1 MMNII
6 ITGSTSG
13 IGYGL
18 ANSFLSLDCSVA
30 ISGRSQENI
39 DKAVKLLVEKYGL
52 DHIFSYPCDV
62 KDYNQVQCLW
72 EAAKARF
79 GRIDIWINNA
89 GIAHPETAVWDYSSD
104 QIKEVIDTN
113 VIGAMNG
120 SVIALKGMME
130 QGFGSIYNME
140 GLGSSG
146 PIIKGMALY
155 GITRSALA
163 YLTKSMV
170 KETKGTPIIVG
181 AIRPGMVATKLITE
195 QYQGRPNEWERSKRI
210 FNILSDRAETVTP
223 WIAKQILA
231 NRKNGRNIVWLTR
244 GKLLKR
250 FLISPFYKRNIYD

>member
-1 MMNII
+1 MNIV
-6 ITGSTSG
+6 ITGSASG

-18 ANSFLSLDCSVA
+18 ASSFLSLGCSVA
-30 ISGRSQENI
+30 ITSRSQENI
-39 DKAVKLLVEKYGL
+39 DKAVKLLGGKYGL
-52 DHIFSYPCDV
+52 DHIFSYRCDV
-62 KDYNQVQCLW
+62 RDYNQVQGLW
-72 EAAKARF
+72 EAVKAHF

-89 GIAHPETAVWDYSSD
+89 GIAHPETAIWDYSSD

-113 VIGAMNG
+113 LIGAMNG

-140 GLGSSG
+140 GLGSGG

-155 GITRSALA
+155 GITKSALA

-170 KETKGTPIIVG
+170 KETKGTSIIVG

-195 QYQGRPNEWERSKRI
+195 QYQGRQKEWERSKRI
-210 FNILSDRAETVTP
+210 FNILSDNVETVTP
-223 WIAKQILA
+223 WIAKKILV
-231 NRKNGRNIVWLTR
+231 NRKNGNNIVWLTR

-250 FLISPFYKRNIYD
+250 FLLSSFYKRNIYD